1 MAAWLTMGKFILT
14 SRYIKNP
21 AFSNA
26 GKLLQYMATRD
37 GVEKLPKGIDN
48 KPATKQQEKLIK
60 SIAKNFPET

>member
-1 MAAWLTMGKFILT
+1 MAKFILT

-48 KPATKQQEKLIK
+48 KPATKQQEKLINIIAKTLPDTTK
-60 SIAKNFPET
+60 SIE